1 MRLAIGKL
9 NKARVSDRVRER
21 VAELIFSGQLKV
33 GDQLPSEAALASD
46 FGVSKVPVREA
57 LIGLKQ
63 AGLLTIRRGAGGGI
77 FVAEP
82 SAEPM
87 GEVLTLMLRLGR
99 ASIREL
105 TEARLIIETEV
116 AHLAAQRATEQ
127 DLDAMGL
134 TIETYQQ
141 SLELDEPRTIADM
154 DFHLLLGDACGNMV
168 LNLTLK
174 GLVPMIYHTVR
185 QHQFTPE
192 DRGKG
197 IADHK
202 RVLAALRR
210 HDAEQARQMMRRHIE
225 RMATFWK

>member
-1 MRLAIGKL
+1 MRLAGGKL
-9 NKARVSDRVRER
+9 NKARVSDQVRER
-21 VAELIFSGQLKV
+21 ITELILSGQLKV
-33 GDQLPSEAALASD
+33 GDQLPSEAALASE

-57 LIGLKQ
+57 IIGLQQ
-63 AGLLTIRRGAGGGI
+63 AGLLIIKRGAGGGI

-99 ASIREL
+99 ASIKEL

-116 AHLAAQRATEQ
+116 AYLAAQRTTEQ
-127 DLDAMGL
+127 DLEAL
-134 TIETYQQ
+134 EQTIAAYQQ
-141 SLELDEPRTIADM
+141 SLEVDEPRTIADM
-154 DFHLLLGDACGNMV
+154 DFHLRLGDACGNMV

-174 GLVPMIYHTVR
+174 GLVPMVYHSVR
-185 QHQFTPE
+185 VHQFARK
-192 DRGKG
+192 DRVRG

-202 RVLAALRR
+202 QMLAALRR
-210 HDAEQARQMMRRHIE
+210 RDAEQARQLMRRHIE